1 MPNKNPYDE
10 LDRLVEKEL
19 IPYGITIEN
28 FEENANR
35 VEIERLQNP
44 DTVYADDA
52 LSVRRDDFY
61 IDEEYA
67 FSVEYRVV
75 WDTID
80 KGIYSTKTEY
90 RIVKKG
96 ENDGYYRNRF
106 R

>member
-1 MPNKNPYDE
+1 MPDKNPYNE

-28 FEENANR
+28 FEENKER
-35 VEIERLQNP
+35 VEIVAINP
-44 DTVYADDA
+44 SMLYSDDA
-52 LSVRRDDFY
+52 ISVRRDDFY
-61 IDEEYA
+61 IDEKYA